1 MQSRHLRWYLC
12 VSLQPDKH
20 TLKKLIVSGSLSE
33 ADCDLAVHGDDG
45 GDTDMLS
52 SSNKS
57 TCDSLCETEEGIY
70 MYRLYTEY
78 LLFTRLGSI

>member
-1 MQSRHLRWYLC
+1 M
-12 VSLQPDKH
+12 
-20 TLKKLIVSGSLSE
+20 SGSLSE

-57 TCDSLCETEEGIY
+57 TCDSLCETEEGINVP
-70 MYRLYTEY
+70 
-78 LLFTRLGSI
+78 SIHCISIIYKAWLNLTKSNQKGLDGTSARC